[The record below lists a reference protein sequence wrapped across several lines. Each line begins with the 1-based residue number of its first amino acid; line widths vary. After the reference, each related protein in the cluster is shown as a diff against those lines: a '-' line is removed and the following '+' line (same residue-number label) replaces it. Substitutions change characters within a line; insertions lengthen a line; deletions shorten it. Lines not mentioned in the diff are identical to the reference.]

1 MKESLAAKE
10 QRMAKAARAARK
22 TGPGDFT
29 SEKALQR
36 LEDTVKALAGTLTD
50 SLARDEFPPLP
61 VTIPAFNLAGQKVDL
76 NDKETQKGILTW
88 GKSFLNEAKNLGE
101 ALGLDKLSLDKVL
114 PGAKPPGGPPPG
126 GPPPPE
132 ADGGRAAPP
141 RKGGKGGKPKP
152 RKEVRDNAKN
162 RWSAPK

>member
-1 MKESLAAKE
+1 MAAKE

-101 ALGLDKLSLDKVL
+101 ALGLDKLQFDKL
-114 PGAKPPGGPPPG
+114 IPGPPKGSG
-126 GPPPPE
+126 GPPPPG
-132 ADGGRAAPP
+132 ADGDRPPP
-141 RKGGKGGKPKP
+141 RGKGGKGKKPKP
-152 RKEVRDNAKN
+152 RKETRDNAKN